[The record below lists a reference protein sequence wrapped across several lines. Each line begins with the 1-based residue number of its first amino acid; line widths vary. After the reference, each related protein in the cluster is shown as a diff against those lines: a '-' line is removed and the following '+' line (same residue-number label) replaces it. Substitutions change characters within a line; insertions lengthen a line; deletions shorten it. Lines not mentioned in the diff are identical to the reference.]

1 MGETSRKIRSGG
13 RTVTSLAI
21 HIAQGEKSQHKDPG
35 FLFTCVSLYG
45 LPFTPAFIQILRQR
59 RLK

>member
-13 RTVTSLAI
+13 RTVTSLVI

-35 FLFTCVSLYG
+35 FTFTCVG
-45 LPFTPAFIQILRQR
+45 LSPQHLSRFLDREG
-59 RLK
+59 